1 MAKIIIPTPLRG
13 YVNNQSEV
21 EVEGNTVKEVLSN
34 LCETYPKLKSYVF
47 DDEGKVREFIR
58 IYVGDT
64 DSSELDIENTRVDSN
79 MEISIIPAIAGG
91 V

>member
-1 MAKIIIPTPLRG
+1 MAKLIIPTPLRS

-21 EVEGNTVKEVLSN
+21 EVEGNTVKEVLTR
-34 LCETYPKLKSYVF
+34 LCEQYSGLKSYVF
-47 DDEGKVREFIR
+47 DDEGNVREFIR

-64 DSSELDIENTRVDSN
+64 DSSELDIENTPIGSN
-79 MEISIIPAIAGG
+79 IEISIIPAIAGG